1 MIFIDSINIEIIF
14 LFKINGLKMK
24 INKIEFPA
32 LTLVTHVSYRFIT
45 VPQWTV
51 GRENPCNITATIDAP
66 SVFFYVANA
75 LAHQISVWGSS
86 VRLGVITGNSEQHTA
101 LSMVAQAGQLS
112 SWPVSV
118 IAGILTPVWA
128 TTLHERENSGG
139 SKFCYIT
146 EIIIMMAT
154 PTQSHPQFIWLFL
167 AVCRSDM
174 ADQPHRKTVTAPDER
189 TARRMLAAQFVLFF
203 AGRLPVQEVYHG

>member
-1 MIFIDSINIEIIF
+1 MSQQ
-14 LFKINGLKMK
+14 KINQKYY
-24 INKIEFPA
+24 
-32 LTLVTHVSYRFIT
+32 LTTGASKTQNLSVVPHWATGRCNPSNT
-45 VPQWTV
+45 VATV
-51 GRENPCNITATIDAP
+51 DAP

-86 VRLGVITGNSEQHTA
+86 VRLGVITENSEQHTA

-112 SWPVSV
+112 SWPVSTV
-118 IAGILTPVWA
+118 AGIATPVWA
-128 TTLHERENSGG
+128 TTLQERCNSGG
-139 SKFCYIT
+139 SKFCYT
-146 EIIIMMAT
+146 VEIIFMMAT

-174 ADQPHRKTVTAPDER
+174 ADQPRRKAVTAPDER

>member
-1 MIFIDSINIEIIF
+1 
-14 LFKINGLKMK
+14 MK
-24 INKIEFPA
+24 NNKFRLYL
-32 LTLVTHVSYRFIT
+32 LTLLTHLSYRLDA
-45 VPQWTV
+45 VPQWTA
-51 GRENPCNITATIDAP
+51 GRENPRNTVATVDAP

-75 LAHQISVWGSS
+75 LAHQISVWGSP
-86 VRLGVITGNSEQHTA
+86 VRLGVITENSEQHTA

-112 SWPVSV
+112 SWPVPTV
-118 IAGILTPVWA
+118 AGILTPVWA

-139 SKFCYIT
+139 SNICYT
-146 EIIIMMAT
+146 VEIIMMMAT

>member
-1 MIFIDSINIEIIF
+1 MIDQ
-14 LFKINGLKMK
+14 
-24 INKIEFPA
+24 NKIGNDIYSPLFFYVGY
-32 LTLVTHVSYRFIT
+32 LTSVCCMTYRFNAA
-45 VPQWTV
+45 PQWVV
-51 GRENPCNITATIDAP
+51 GRRNPSKITATVDAP

-75 LAHQISVWGSS
+75 LVHQISVWGSS
-86 VRLGVITGNSEQHTA
+86 VRLGVITENSEQHTA

-118 IAGILTPVWA
+118 ITGIPTPVWA
-128 TTLHERENSGG
+128 TTNHERRNSGG

-174 ADQPHRKTVTAPDER
+174 ADQPHRKTVTASDER